1 MKPYPQD
8 SHLAG
13 QLAHAA
19 ACNKQVSFRQAV
31 IKLAVTR
38 GMTLVTE
45 DDASLAA
52 TSMSYLV
59 DAVIDHC
66 DWNVRSL
73 ADAEY
78 RITWLLMQT
87 TAERLA
93 QFLDCDSKLVTMYAS
108 MWIFR
113 HDPDYVF
120 GADMEKMTTALHGL
134 KADETLRLQYVL
146 LMNSIDAWLAGSD
159 LTDTSRVAR
168 VTALLAGQPTR
179 LRSIKEPD

>member
-1 MKPYPQD
+1 MKAYPQD

-13 QLAHAA
+13 QRAHTA

-31 IKLAVTR
+31 TKLAVLR
-38 GMTLVTE
+38 GITLVTE

-78 RITWLLMQT
+78 RVTWLLMQA

-93 QFLDCDSKLVTMYAS
+93 QFLDCDSKLVTLYAS
-108 MWIFR
+108 MWIYR
-113 HDPDYVF
+113 HDPAYVF
-120 GADMEKMTTALHGL
+120 GDDIKRMASALHGL

-159 LTDTSRVAR
+159 LADTSRVAR
-168 VTALLAGQPTR
+168 VAALLAGQRTR
-179 LRSIKEPD
+179 LVSIKEQD

>member
-13 QLAHAA
+13 QLAHTA

-59 DAVIDHC
+59 DAVIVKCNWD
-66 DWNVRSL
+66 VQSL
-73 ADAEY
+73 DDTEY
-78 RITWLLMQT
+78 RVTWLLMQT

-93 QFLDCDSKLVTMYAS
+93 QFLDCDSKLVTIYAS

-159 LTDTSRVAR
+159 LADTSRVAR